1 MKAKH
6 LRVVLPMLTAVLLLG
21 GCGNTNT
28 TQKDILDM
36 LNTSDT
42 ITIELAVE
50 QDENQGY
57 KYTVEWIQLGDM
69 TSSKEVRSEMD
80 SLFGI
85 TGNTGNKNGV
95 FYVNESGENTQNNTL
110 AVAMKN
116 RAVTSILN
124 GDTESINMNLATKY
138 TDLDLDIDEEKAIYV
153 AISDYFELLKASDNG
168 ESNIND
174 SLSRAECM
182 SMVFKAMNPVDTSI
196 TENEQFNNAVG
207 ESDLNIFAAQEE
219 ANVFINTADG
229 SLNSATYTQ
238 NMTKAEYIYL
248 VMNNVFG
255 NQVVQNIDASIELA
269 GLTNAGNIRY
279 DEEFAGREQVSS
291 AIIKVF
297 VNDPTKIDETLY
309 KSIVLAKDKGIITSV
324 EDLDSAITKADAVE
338 ILCKALMQNQNIE
351 EFNYDRGTVDTGYEY
366 AVPEEI
372 VETEGMNGNAAG
384 DLYVPDE
391 EDLAIEDEATLAQQE
406 AQEADEQ
413 IQSEPEQTTVEEN
426 DYTVTPMTEQTMYAQ
441 QSVNLRQGP
450 STEYDRVGS
459 LSTNQSVTITGYAET
474 ASGKW
479 YQLSTGEFVSANY
492 LGTNKVAVQLPS
504 NNNNSSNNNNNSNSN
519 SNTNNNTSQ
528 SSSSSEEKTVTSSGS
543 GDGSGSSRGNRSG
556 ADLDEGIG
564 GDWNLH

>member
-6 LRVVLPMLTAVLLLG
+6 LRVVLPMLTAVLILG
-21 GCGNTNT
+21 GCGAGNS
-28 TQKDILDM
+28 TQQDILDL

-42 ITIELAVE
+42 VTIELSVE

-57 KYTVEWIQLGDM
+57 TYTVEWIQLGDM

-95 FYVNESGENTQNNTL
+95 FYVNELGENTQNNTL
-110 AVAMKN
+110 AVAMRN
-116 RAVTSILN
+116 RAVSSILN
-124 GDTESINMNLATKY
+124 RDNIESLNIDIATKY
-138 TDLDLDIDEEKAIYV
+138 TDLDIDEERAIYV
-153 AISDYFELLKASDNG
+153 AISDYFELLKASDSG

-196 TENEQFNNAVG
+196 KENEQFNNAVG
-207 ESDLNIFAAQEE
+207 ENDLNIFAAQEE

-229 SLNSATYTQ
+229 SLNTTTYTQ
-238 NMTKAEYIYL
+238 NMTKAEFVYM
-248 VMNNVFG
+248 VMNSVFG
-255 NQVVQNIDASIELA
+255 SQAVQNVDSSIELV

-279 DEEFAGREQVSS
+279 DEEFIDRTQVSS
-291 AIIKVF
+291 AIIKTF
-297 VNDPTKIDETLY
+297 VNDPTTIDENLY
-309 KSIVLAKDKGIITSV
+309 KAIVLADSKGIIDTTD
-324 EDLDSAITKADAVE
+324 DLDSAITKADAVE
-338 ILCKALMQNQNIE
+338 ILCKALMQNTSIE
-351 EFNYDRGTVDTGYEY
+351 EFNYSRGTVDTGYEY

-413 IQSEPEQTTVEEN
+413 IQSESVA
-426 DYTVTPMTEQTMYAQ
+426 DYTVESMDAQTMYAQ
-441 QSVNLRQGP
+441 SSVNLRQGP
-450 STEYDRVGS
+450 STENEKVGS
-459 LSTNQSVTITGYAET
+459 LSTNQSVTVTGYVET

-479 YQLSTGEFVSANY
+479 YQLSTGEFVSSKY
-492 LGTNKVAVQLPS
+492 LGTDKVVVQAPS
-504 NNNNSSNNNNNSNSN
+504 NNSNTSNNNNNSNSN
-519 SNTNNNTSQ
+519 NSQ

-543 GDGSGSSRGNRSG
+543 GDGSGSSRANRSG
-556 ADLDEGIG
+556 ADDNWG
-564 GDWNLH
+564 GDGAITGGNLH

>member
-21 GCGNTNT
+21 GCGTANT

-42 ITIELAVE
+42 ITIELSVE

-95 FYVNESGENTQNNTL
+95 FYVNETGENTQNNTL
-110 AVAMKN
+110 AVAMRN

-124 GDTESINMNLATKY
+124 GDIESVNMDLATKY
-138 TDLDLDIDEEKAIYV
+138 TDLDIDEEQAIYV
-153 AISDYFELLKASDNG
+153 AISDYFELLMASENG

-196 TENEQFNNAVG
+196 TENEQFSNAVG
-207 ESDLNIFAAQEE
+207 ENDLNIFAAQEE

-238 NMTKAEYIYL
+238 NMTKAEFIYM
-248 VMNNVFG
+248 VMNSVFG
-255 NQVVQNIDASIELA
+255 NQAVQNIDSSIELA

-324 EDLDSAITKADAVE
+324 EDLDNAITKADAVE

-406 AQEADEQ
+406 AQAADEQ
-413 IQSEPEQTTVEEN
+413 IQSEPEEAKTE
-426 DYTVTPMTEQTMYAQ
+426 YTVVPIDTQTMYAQ

-450 STEYDRVGS
+450 STEYDKVGS

-479 YQLSTGEFVSANY
+479 YQLSTGEFVSAKY
-492 LGTNKVAVQLPS
+492 LGTDKIVVQAPS
-504 NNNNSSNNNNNSNSN
+504 NNSNTSNDNNNSNSN
-519 SNTNNNTSQ
+519 NSQ

-543 GDGSGSSRGNRSG
+543 GDGSGSSRANRSG
-556 ADLDEGIG
+556 APEAGSGIG
-564 GDWNLH
+564 GGNLH

>member
-6 LRVVLPMLTAVLLLG
+6 LRVVLPMLTAVLILG
-21 GCGNTNT
+21 GCGAGNS
-28 TQKDILDM
+28 TQQDILDL

-42 ITIELAVE
+42 VTIELSVE

-57 KYTVEWIQLGDM
+57 TYTVEWIQLGDM

-95 FYVNESGENTQNNTL
+95 FYVNELGENTQNNTL
-110 AVAMKN
+110 AVAMRN
-116 RAVTSILN
+116 RAVSSILN
-124 GDTESINMNLATKY
+124 RDNIESLNIDIATKY
-138 TDLDLDIDEEKAIYV
+138 TDLDIDEERAIYV
-153 AISDYFELLKASDNG
+153 AISDYFELLKASDSG

-196 TENEQFNNAVG
+196 KENEQFNNAVG
-207 ESDLNIFAAQEE
+207 ENDLNIFAAQEE

-229 SLNSATYTQ
+229 SLNTTTYTQ
-238 NMTKAEYIYL
+238 NMTKAEFVYM
-248 VMNNVFG
+248 VMNSVFG
-255 NQVVQNIDASIELA
+255 SQAVQNVDSSIELV

-279 DEEFAGREQVSS
+279 DEEFIDRTQVSS
-291 AIIKVF
+291 AIIKTF
-297 VNDPTKIDETLY
+297 VNDPTTIDENLY
-309 KSIVLAKDKGIITSV
+309 KAIVLADSKGIIDTTD
-324 EDLDSAITKADAVE
+324 DLDSAITKADAVE
-338 ILCKALMQNQNIE
+338 ILCKALMQNTSIE
-351 EFNYDRGTVDTGYEY
+351 EFNYSRGTVDTGYEY

-413 IQSEPEQTTVEEN
+413 IQSESVA
-426 DYTVTPMTEQTMYAQ
+426 DYTVESMDAQTMYAQ
-441 QSVNLRQGP
+441 SSVNLRQGP
-450 STEYDRVGS
+450 STENEKVGS
-459 LSTNQSVTITGYAET
+459 LSTNQSVTVTGYVET

-479 YQLSTGEFVSANY
+479 YQLSTGEFVSAKY
-492 LGTNKVAVQLPS
+492 LGTDKVVVQAPS
-504 NNNNSSNNNNNSNSN
+504 NNSNTSNNNNNSNSN
-519 SNTNNNTSQ
+519 NSQ

-543 GDGSGSSRGNRSG
+543 GDGSGSSRANRSG
-556 ADLDEGIG
+556 ADDNWG
-564 GDWNLH
+564 GDGAITGGNLH

>member
-6 LRVVLPMLTAVLLLG
+6 LRVVLPMLTAVILLG
-21 GCGNTNT
+21 GCGTANT

-69 TSSKEVRSEMD
+69 TSSKSVRDTMD
-80 SLFGI
+80 DLFNI

-95 FYVNESGENTQNNTL
+95 FYVNESGENTQNNSL
-110 AVAMKN
+110 AVAMRN

-138 TDLDLDIDEEKAIYV
+138 TDLDIDEEQAIYV
-153 AISDYFELLKASDNG
+153 AISDYFELLKASEDG

-174 SLSRAECM
+174 ALSRAECM

-207 ESDLNIFAAQEE
+207 ENNLNIFAAQEE
-219 ANVFINTADG
+219 TNAFINTADG

-238 NMTKAEYIYL
+238 NMTKAEFIYM
-248 VMNNVFG
+248 VMNSVFG
-255 NQVVQNIDASIELA
+255 NQAVQNIDSNIELA

-297 VNDPTKIDETLY
+297 VNEPTKIDENLY
-309 KSIVLAKDKGIITSV
+309 KAIVLAKDKGIITSV

-338 ILCKALMQNQNIE
+338 ILCMALMQNQSIE

-372 VETEGMNGNAAG
+372 IETEGMNGNAAG
-384 DLYVPDE
+384 DLYIPDE
-391 EDLAIEDEATLAQQE
+391 EELAIEDEATLAQQE

-413 IQSEPEQTTVEEN
+413 IQSEPEQTTVEES

-441 QSVNLRQGP
+441 QAVNLRQGP
-450 STEYDRVGS
+450 STEYDKVGS
-459 LSTNQSVTITGYAET
+459 LSTNQSVTITGYVET

-479 YQLSTGEFVSANY
+479 YQLSTGEFVSAKY
-492 LGTNKVAVQLPS
+492 LGTDKVVVQAPS

-519 SNTNNNTSQ
+519 NSQ

-543 GDGSGSSRGNRSG
+543 GDGSGSSRANRSG
-556 ADLDEGIG
+556 ADDNWG
-564 GDWNLH
+564 GDGAITGGNLH

>member
-6 LRVVLPMLTAVLLLG
+6 LRVVLPMLTAVILLG
-21 GCGNTNT
+21 GCGTTNT

-57 KYTVEWIQLGDM
+57 TYKVEWIQLGDM

-85 TGNTGNKNGV
+85 AGNTGNKNGV

-110 AVAMKN
+110 AVAMRN

-124 GDTESINMNLATKY
+124 GDIESINMNLATKY
-138 TDLDLDIDEEKAIYV
+138 TDLDNNDEEKAIYC

-207 ESDLNIFAAQEE
+207 ENDLNIFAAQEE
-219 ANVFINTADG
+219 TNAFINTADG
-229 SLNSATYTQ
+229 SLNNTTYTQ
-238 NMTKAEYIYL
+238 NMTKAEFIYM
-248 VMNNVFG
+248 VMNSVFG
-255 NQVVQNIDASIELA
+255 SQAVHNIDSSIELA

-279 DEEFAGREQVSS
+279 DEEFINRTQVSS

-297 VNDPTKIDETLY
+297 VNEPTSIDENLY
-309 KSIVLAKDKGIITSV
+309 KAIVLADSKGIINSV

-338 ILCKALMQNQNIE
+338 ILCKALMQNTSIE
-351 EFNYDRGTVDTGYEY
+351 EFNYSRGTVDTGYEY

-372 VETEGMNGNAAG
+372 TETEGMNGNAAG

-413 IQSEPEQTTVEEN
+413 LQSEPEESKTEYTVESM
-426 DYTVTPMTEQTMYAQ
+426 DAQTMYAQ
-441 QSVNLRQGP
+441 SSVNLRQGP
-450 STEYDRVGS
+450 STEYEKVGS
-459 LSTNQSVTITGYAET
+459 LSTNQSVTVTGYVET

-479 YQLSTGEFVSANY
+479 YQLSTGEFVSAKY
-492 LGTNKVAVQLPS
+492 LGTDKVVVQAPS
-504 NNNNSSNNNNNSNSN
+504 NNNNSSNNNNTSNNNSN
-519 SNTNNNTSQ
+519 SNTGSSQ
-528 SSSSSEEKTVTSSGS
+528 SSSSGEEKTATSSGS
-543 GDGSGSSRGNRSG
+543 GTGDGSSRANRSG
-556 ADLDEGIG
+556 SDLDYTDASAG
-564 GDWNLH
+564 GNLH

>member
-6 LRVVLPMLTAVLLLG
+6 LKVVLPMLTVILILG
-21 GCGNTNT
+21 GCGTANT
-28 TQKDILDM
+28 TQKDILDL

-42 ITIELAVE
+42 ITIELSVE
-50 QDENQGY
+50 DTNEGY

-80 SLFGI
+80 NLFNI

-95 FYVNESGENTQNNTL
+95 FYVNELGENTQNNTL
-110 AVAMKN
+110 AVAMRN
-116 RAVTSILN
+116 RAVASILN
-124 GDTESINMNLATKY
+124 GDTESLNMNLATKY
-138 TDLDLDIDEEKAIYV
+138 TDLDVNEEKAIYC
-153 AISDYFELLKASDNG
+153 AIADYFELLTASENG

-196 TENEQFNNAVG
+196 TENEQFSKLVG
-207 ESDLNIFAAQEE
+207 ENDLNIFAAQVEVN
-219 ANVFINTADG
+219 AFINTADG
-229 SLNSATYTQ
+229 SLNTTTYTQ

-255 NQVVQNIDASIELA
+255 NQVVQNVDANIELD

-279 DEEFAGREQVSS
+279 NEEFLDRTQVSS

-297 VNDPTKIDETLY
+297 VNEPTTIDENLY
-309 KSIVLAKDKGIITSV
+309 KAIVLADSKGIIDTTD
-324 EDLDSAITKADAVE
+324 DLDSAITKADAVE
-338 ILCKALMQNQNIE
+338 ILCKALMQNTNIE
-351 EFNYDRGTVDTGYEY
+351 QFNYNAGTVDTGYEY

-413 IQSEPEQTTVEEN
+413 IQPESIA
-426 DYTVTPMTEQTMYAQ
+426 DYTVASMDAQTMYAQ

-450 STEYDRVGS
+450 STEYEKVGS
-459 LSTNQSVTITGYAET
+459 LSTNQSVTVTGYVET

-479 YQLSTGEFVSANY
+479 YQLSTGEFVSAKY
-492 LGTNKVAVQLPS
+492 LGTDKVAVQAPS
-504 NNNNSSNNNNNSNSN
+504 NNNNSSSNNNNSNNN
-519 SNTNNNTSQ
+519 SNNNTSQ
-528 SSSSSEEKTVTSSGS
+528 SSPSEEKTVTSSGS
-543 GDGSGSSRGNRSG
+543 GTGDGSSRGNRSG
-556 ADLDEGIG
+556 VDNNWG
-564 GDWNLH
+564 GDGAITGGNLH

>member
-6 LRVVLPMLTAVLLLG
+6 LRVVLPMLTAVLILG
-21 GCGNTNT
+21 GCGAGNS
-28 TQKDILDM
+28 TQQDILDL

-42 ITIELAVE
+42 VTIELSVE

-57 KYTVEWIQLGDM
+57 TYTVEWIQLGDM

-95 FYVNESGENTQNNTL
+95 FYVNETGKNTQNNTL
-110 AVAMKN
+110 AVAMRN
-116 RAVTSILN
+116 RAVASILN
-124 GDTESINMNLATKY
+124 GDTESLNMNLATKY
-138 TDLDLDIDEEKAIYV
+138 TDLDVNEEKAIYC
-153 AISDYFELLKASDNG
+153 AISDYFELLKASENG

-174 SLSRAECM
+174 SLSRAEAM
-182 SMVFKAMNPVDTSI
+182 SMVFKAMNPVDTST
-196 TENEQFNNAVG
+196 TENEQFSKLVG
-207 ESDLNIFAAQEE
+207 ENDLNIFAAQEE
-219 ANVFINTADG
+219 ANAFINTADG
-229 SLNSATYTQ
+229 SLNTTTYTQ

-255 NQVVQNIDASIELA
+255 NQAVQNVDASIELA
-269 GLTNAGNIRY
+269 GLSNAGNIRY
-279 DEEFAGREQVSS
+279 DEEFLDRTQVSS

-297 VNDPTKIDETLY
+297 VNEPTTIDENLY
-309 KSIVLAKDKGIITSV
+309 KAIVLADSKGIINSV

-338 ILCKALMQNQNIE
+338 ILCKALMQNTSIE
-351 EFNYDRGTVDTGYEY
+351 EFNYSRGTVDTGYEY

-413 IQSEPEQTTVEEN
+413 TQSESVA
-426 DYTVTPMTEQTMYAQ
+426 DYTVESMDAQTMYAQ
-441 QSVNLRQGP
+441 SSVNLRQGP
-450 STEYDRVGS
+450 STKYEKVGS
-459 LSTNQSVTITGYAET
+459 LSTNQSVTVTGYVET

-479 YQLSTGEFVSANY
+479 YQLSTGEFVSAKY
-492 LGTNKVAVQLPS
+492 LGTDKVVVQAPS
-504 NNNNSSNNNNNSNSN
+504 NNNNSSNNNNTSNNNSN
-519 SNTNNNTSQ
+519 SNTGSSQ
-528 SSSSSEEKTVTSSGS
+528 SSSSGEEKTATSSGS
-543 GDGSGSSRGNRSG
+543 GTGDGSSRANRSG
-556 ADLDEGIG
+556 SDMEYTG
-564 GDWNLH
+564 GEWNLH

>member
-21 GCGNTNT
+21 GCGTANT

-42 ITIELAVE
+42 ITIELSVE

-95 FYVNESGENTQNNTL
+95 FYVNETGENTQNNTL
-110 AVAMKN
+110 AVAMRN
-116 RAVTSILN
+116 RAVASILN
-124 GDTESINMNLATKY
+124 GDTESFNMNIATKY
-138 TDLDLDIDEEKAIYV
+138 TDLDVNEEKAIYC
-153 AISDYFELLKASDNG
+153 AISDYFELLSASDNG

-207 ESDLNIFAAQEE
+207 ENDLNIFAAQEE
-219 ANVFINTADG
+219 ANAFINTADG

-238 NMTKAEYIYL
+238 NMTKAEFIYM
-248 VMNNVFG
+248 VMNSVFG
-255 NQVVQNIDASIELA
+255 SQAVQNIDSSIELA

-351 EFNYDRGTVDTGYEY
+351 EFNYKAGTVDTGYEY

-372 VETEGMNGNAAG
+372 IETEGMNGNAAG

-413 IQSEPEQTTVEEN
+413 LQSETVA
-426 DYTVTPMTEQTMYAQ
+426 DYTIESMDAQTMYAQ

-450 STEYDRVGS
+450 STEYDKVGS
-459 LSTNQSVTITGYAET
+459 LSTNQSVTIIGYVET

-479 YQLSTGEFVSANY
+479 YQLSTEQFVSAKY
-492 LGTNKVAVQLPS
+492 LGTDKVVVQAPS
-504 NNNNSSNNNNNSNSN
+504 NNSNTSNNNNNSNSN
-519 SNTNNNTSQ
+519 NSQ

-543 GDGSGSSRGNRSG
+543 GDGSGSSRANRSG
-556 ADLDEGIG
+556 APEAGSGVG
-564 GDWNLH
+564 GGNLH

>member
-21 GCGNTNT
+21 GCGTANT

-42 ITIELAVE
+42 ITIELSVE

-95 FYVNESGENTQNNTL
+95 FYVNETGENTQNNTL
-110 AVAMKN
+110 AVAMRN
-116 RAVTSILN
+116 RAVASILN
-124 GDTESINMNLATKY
+124 GDTESFNMNIATKY
-138 TDLDLDIDEEKAIYV
+138 TDLDVNEEKAIYC
-153 AISDYFELLKASDNG
+153 AISDYFELLTASENG

-174 SLSRAECM
+174 ALSRAEAM

-196 TENEQFNNAVG
+196 KENEQFSKLVG
-207 ESDLNIFAAQEE
+207 ENDLNIFAAQEE
-219 ANVFINTADG
+219 VNAFINTADG
-229 SLNSATYTQ
+229 SLNTTTYTQ
-238 NMTKAEYIYL
+238 NMTKAEFVYM
-248 VMNNVFG
+248 VMNSVFG
-255 NQVVQNIDASIELA
+255 SQAVQNIDASIELA
-269 GLTNAGNIRY
+269 GLSNAGNIRY
-279 DEEFAGREQVSS
+279 DDEFEGREQVSS

-297 VNDPTKIDETLY
+297 VNDPTKIDENLY
-309 KSIVLAKDKGIITSV
+309 KAIVLANEKGIIDNV
-324 EDLDSAITKADAVE
+324 DELDSAITKADAVE

-351 EFNYDRGTVDTGYEY
+351 EFNYSRGTVDTGYEY

-413 IQSEPEQTTVEEN
+413 TQSEPIAE
-426 DYTVTPMTEQTMYAQ
+426 YTVASMDAQTMYAQ
-441 QSVNLRQGP
+441 SSVNLRQGP
-450 STEYDRVGS
+450 STEYEKVGS
-459 LSTNQSVTITGYAET
+459 LSTNQSVTVTGYVET

-479 YQLSTGEFVSANY
+479 YQLSTGEFVSAKY
-492 LGTNKVAVQLPS
+492 LGTDKVEVQAPS
-504 NNNNSSNNNNNSNSN
+504 NNNNSSSNNNNSNNNSNSN
-519 SNTNNNTSQ
+519 NGSTQ
-528 SSSSSEEKTVTSSGS
+528 SSSDTEGQTVSGAT
-543 GDGSGSSRGNRSG
+543 GDGSGSSRGNRSDCTG
-556 ADLDEGIG
+556 DPDGSITG
-564 GDWNLH
+564 GNLH

>member
-6 LRVVLPMLTAVLLLG
+6 LRVVLPMLTAVILLG
-21 GCGNTNT
+21 GCGTANT

-57 KYTVEWIQLGDM
+57 TYKVEWIQLGDM

-95 FYVNESGENTQNNTL
+95 FYVNESGENTQNNSL
-110 AVAMKN
+110 AVAMRN

-124 GDTESINMNLATKY
+124 GDTESINMSLVTKY
-138 TDLDLDIDEEKAIYV
+138 TDLDIDEEQAIYC

-196 TENEQFNNAVG
+196 TENEQFSNAVG
-207 ESDLNIFAAQEE
+207 ENDLNIFAAQEE

-229 SLNSATYTQ
+229 SLNNTTYTQ
-238 NMTKAEYIYL
+238 NMTKAEFIYL

-255 NQVVQNIDASIELA
+255 NQVVQNIDASIELD

-309 KSIVLAKDKGIITSV
+309 KSIVLAKDKGIIDNV
-324 EDLDSAITKADAVE
+324 DELDSAITKADAVE

-372 VETEGMNGNAAG
+372 IETEGMNGNAAG

-406 AQEADEQ
+406 AQAADEQ
-413 IQSEPEQTTVEEN
+413 IQSESEEAKTE
-426 DYTVTPMTEQTMYAQ
+426 YTVVPIDTQTMYAQ

-450 STEYDRVGS
+450 STEYDKVGS
-459 LSTNQSVTITGYAET
+459 LSTNQSVTITGYVET

-479 YQLSTGEFVSANY
+479 YQLSTGEFVSEKY
-492 LGTNKVAVQLPS
+492 LGTDKVVVQAPS
-504 NNNNSSNNNNNSNSN
+504 NNSNTSNNNNNSNSN
-519 SNTNNNTSQ
+519 NSQ

-543 GDGSGSSRGNRSG
+543 GDGSGSSRANRSG
-556 ADLDEGIG
+556 ADMEYTG
-564 GDWNLH
+564 GEWNLH